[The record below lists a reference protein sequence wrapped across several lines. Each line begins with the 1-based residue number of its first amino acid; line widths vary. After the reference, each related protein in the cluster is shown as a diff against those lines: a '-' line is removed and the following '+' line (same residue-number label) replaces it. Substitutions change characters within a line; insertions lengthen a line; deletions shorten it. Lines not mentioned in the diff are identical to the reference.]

1 MRAIPFKL
9 YGDTWKA
16 YIVSHDKFMS
26 LHGDDCEAITI
37 IEDKKIVFNDED
49 LSLHVVVHELV
60 HAYFSYQYIDSS
72 NLSVLQT
79 EEIFAELF
87 GHKGEELL
95 RLAKKLHK
103 ELDRQ

>member
-1 MRAIPFKL
+1 MKPIPFKI

-16 YIVSHDKFMS
+16 YLFSHDKFMS
-26 LHGDDCEAITI
+26 MHGDDCEAITI

-49 LSLHVVVHELV
+49 LSRHVVVHELV

-87 GHKGEELL
+87 GHKGEEI
-95 RLAKKLHK
+95 LALSKKLHK
-103 ELDRQ
+103 ELARL